1 MGNTVDISLWS
12 MLICYLMAAGIVT
25 LFIQLRLDVTKDL
38 VLGLVR
44 MSVQLVGASLVLKY
58 LFEINSMLLVL
69 LLFLA
74 MSGFAANI
82 ILKRSKTSHFGIY
95 PQLVLVVMTVGL
107 SITLVFMTLI
117 TRMNPWYEARFFIP
131 LAGMI
136 LGNSMNG
143 CALALDR
150 FFNEIT
156 GDRKAVETM
165 LALGATPYEVS
176 IRYIRTAIRNA
187 ALPFIT
193 NMSGMGIVFIPG
205 LMTGQLLSG
214 TPPLIAVKYQIAI
227 MICIACSVV
236 FTSLLTLLLSYP
248 KLFDKHHRLVVEDG
262 VRK

>member
-12 MLICYLMAAGIVT
+12 MLVCYLMAAGIVT
-25 LFIQLRLDVTKDL
+25 LFLRLKLDL
-38 VLGLVR
+38 TRDLIMGLGR
-44 MSVQLVGASLVLKY
+44 MTVQLVAASLVLKY
-58 LFEINSMLLVL
+58 LFQLNNVFIILG
-69 LLFLA
+69 LFVA

-82 ILKRSKTSHFGIY
+82 IIKRSKTSHFDIF
-95 PQLVLVVMTVGL
+95 PKLMLVVITVGL
-107 SITLVFMTLI
+107 VITLVFMVLI
-117 TRMNPWYEARFFIP
+117 ARMEPWYEARYFIP

-150 FFNEIT
+150 FFNEIQQ
-156 GDRKAVETM
+156 DRKGAETL
-165 LALGATPYEVS
+165 LALGATPFEVS
-176 IRYIRTAIRNA
+176 IRYIRRAIRNA

-248 KLFDKHHRLVVEDG
+248 KLFNSQKMLVLP
-262 VRK
+262 R

>member
-12 MLICYLMAAGIVT
+12 MLVVYLMAAGIAA
-25 LFIQLRLDVTKDL
+25 LFIRLRLDVTRDL
-38 VLGLVR
+38 LIGIGR
-44 MSVQLVGASLVLKY
+44 MTVQLVAASLLLKY
-58 LFEINSMLLVL
+58 LFEVNNLVVVL
-69 LLFLA
+69 VIFVA
-74 MSGFAANI
+74 MSAFAANI
-82 ILKRSKTSHFGIY
+82 IIKRSKTSHFGIF
-95 PQLVLVVMTVGL
+95 PQLVLVVVVVGL
-107 SITLVFMTLI
+107 TITLVFTGLVAKFD
-117 TRMNPWYEARFFIP
+117 PWYETRFFIP

-150 FFNEIT
+150 FFNEIRS
-156 GDRKAVETM
+156 DRKGAETM
-165 LALGATPYEVS
+165 LALGATPFEVS
-176 IRYIRTAIRNA
+176 IRYIRQAMRNA

-227 MICIACSVV
+227 MICIASSVV

-248 KLFDKHHRLVVEDG
+248 KLFNKQHMLVLAD
-262 VRK
+262 

>member
-1 MGNTVDISLWS
+1 MGNTIDISLWS
-12 MLICYLMAAGIVT
+12 MLICYLMASGIVV
-25 LFIQLRLDVTKDL
+25 LFLGLPLDITKDL
-38 VLGLVR
+38 IWGISR
-44 MSVQLVGASLVLKY
+44 MTVQLLAASLLLKY
-58 LFEINSMLLVL
+58 LFAVNNLLVIL
-69 LLFLA
+69 AIFIA

-82 ILKRSKTSHFGIY
+82 ILKRSKTAHFGIF
-95 PQLVLVVMTVGL
+95 PKLMLVVCVVGL
-107 SITLVFMTLI
+107 SITMIFTILI
-117 TRMNPWYEARFFIP
+117 ARFDPWYDVRFFIP

-150 FFNEIT
+150 FFNEIKN
-156 GDRKAVETM
+156 DRKGAETM

-176 IRYIRTAIRNA
+176 VRYIKAAVKNA

-193 NMSGMGIVFIPG
+193 SMSGMGIVFIPG

-248 KLFDKHHRLVVEDG
+248 KLFNKQHMLVILE
-262 VRK
+262 